1 MRVKD
6 LCTLTKIRVI
16 FYIKKKKQIYILKML
31 KEKQFIRVGLLSRVG
46 KAFKT
51 SARVCVCAR
60 IYL

>member
-1 MRVKD
+1 MYLK
-6 LCTLTKIRVI
+6 KIRVI
-16 FYIKKKKQIYILKML
+16 FNNKKTNTLKML
-31 KEKQFIRVGLLSRVG
+31 KEKQFIKVGLLSHVG